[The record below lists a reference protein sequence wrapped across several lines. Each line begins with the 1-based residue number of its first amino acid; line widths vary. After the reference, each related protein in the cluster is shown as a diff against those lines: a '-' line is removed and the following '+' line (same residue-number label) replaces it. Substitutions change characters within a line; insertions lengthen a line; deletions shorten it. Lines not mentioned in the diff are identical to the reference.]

1 MGFWASSFQFDGI
14 PSETYNLTISNGLS
28 QSTTNSVE
36 LNTLGSNNVKLLTEN
51 ILRRPTEYLY
61 FSQQFPPLEFDASI
75 TANTKLTAKDGQLI
89 QKWLFGQL
97 TYKPL
102 QIIQDDM
109 DQIYFNCFLI
119 KPMILRVGNEI
130 IGFDFTVHC
139 DSPFGGKTFPKILSY
154 DYPDDVISTSFNFFN
169 DTDNTYYS
177 YPSLSITMNNIGGK
191 ITLTNV
197 QDNNRQFQLT
207 GLLANEVITINNDL
221 QIITSS
227 LGLSRLGNFNLNWF
241 RLLPNLNTILV
252 QGNISNLSM
261 TYYFDKKIGG

>member
-1 MGFWASSFQFDGI
+1 MSFNARTFVYDGI
-14 PSETYNLTISNGLS
+14 PSETYNLNISSGLS
-28 QSTTNSVE
+28 SSVVNAVE
-36 LNTLGSNNVKLLTEN
+36 LNTNGSNDVKLLTEN

-61 FSQQFPPLEFDASI
+61 FAQQYPTLEFDASI
-75 TANTKLTAKDGQLI
+75 TANSELTSQDANLC
-89 QKWLFGQL
+89 QKWLFGRQV
-97 TYKPL
+97 YKPM
-102 QIIQDDM
+102 QIMQFDM
-109 DQIYFNCFLI
+109 QNIFFNCFLI
-119 KPMILRVGNEI
+119 KPKILRVGNEI
-130 IGFDFTVHC
+130 VGFDFTVHC
-139 DSPFGGKTFPKILSY
+139 DTPFGAKTFPQTLSY
-154 DYPDDVISTSFNFFN
+154 DYGDDVASASFKFFN
-169 DTDNTYYS
+169 DSDNNYYS
-177 YPSLSITMNNIGGK
+177 YPSLSITMNNIGGN

-227 LGLSRLGNFNLNWF
+227 LGLQRLGNFNLNWF